1 MRFYNW
7 LICKL
12 FKKCEIDIVKSPGVA
27 FKRYC
32 EENPGS
38 KSCCIYDL

>member
-12 FKKCEIDIVKSPGVA
+12 FKRCAIYVETPTEQ
-27 FKRYC
+27 FRRYC
-32 EENPGS
+32 EENPGAAQ
-38 KSCCIYDL
+38 CRIYDS